1 MGRRPAEM
9 LGVAELACQIFLKE
23 IVIGSV
29 RHTSEKLSQRRLEGL
44 AFGPSIG
51 SIIVAL
57 TGQQR
62 ASVWIGMPDSREAS
76 CLWLHER
83 ICDLAGRHL
92 LRNAILWMGAFVVQ
106 ATSLV
111 AASNPQLPVPGT

>member
-23 IVIGSV
+23 IVIGGVDRTAESFRV
-29 RHTSEKLSQRRLEGL
+29 DR
-44 AFGPSIG
+44 
-51 SIIVAL
+51 
-57 TGQQR
+57 
-62 ASVWIGMPDSREAS
+62 MPDSRGAS

>member
-1 MGRRPAEM
+1 M

-51 SIIVAL
+51 SVDRTAESF
-57 TGQQR
+57 R
-62 ASVWIGMPDSREAS
+62 VHRMPDSREAS
-76 CLWLHER
+76 CLLLHE
-83 ICDLAGRHL
+83 
-92 LRNAILWMGAFVVQ
+92 
-106 ATSLV
+106 
-111 AASNPQLPVPGT
+111 